1 MIISLTLGLFIGITL
16 GLTGAGGGILAVP
29 ALVFGMGWTIQ
40 KATPVALIAV
50 AGSAALG
57 AIAAFRKNQVRYKAA
72 TLMALS
78 GIPFTAVGLHIAQ
91 MIPQRILLMIFST
104 VMLIVAIRLLKQR
117 HTQRLNQLMG
127 INEAPCQISPEN
139 GKFIWTI
146 PTAILLGSTGA
157 TAGLMTGMLGVGG
170 GFVIVPMM
178 RKLTNMNMQ
187 SIVATSLMVIALVG
201 FGGIITALANG
212 VSLPLEITV
221 LFAIATALGMTIG
234 RSIVSYIPDHLV
246 QLGFSYI
253 LILVACSLLL
263 KAALTI

>member
-1 MIISLTLGLFIGITL
+1 MIISLILGLLIGITL

-29 ALVFGMGWTIQ
+29 ALVFGMGWSIQ

-57 AIAAFRKNQVRYKAA
+57 AIAAFRKNLVRYKAA

-78 GIPFTAVGLHIAQ
+78 GIPFTAVGLYIAQ
-91 MIPQRILLMIFST
+91 MIPQRVLLIVFSC

-117 HTQRLNQLMG
+117 HTHRLNEL
-127 INEAPCQISPEN
+127 ITIDEAPCQINPDS

-146 PTAILLGSTGA
+146 PTALLLAGTGA
-157 TAGLMTGMLGVGG
+157 TTGLMTGMLGVGG

-178 RKLTNMNMQ
+178 RKLTNMTMQ
-187 SIVATSLMVIALVG
+187 SVIATSLMVIALVG
-201 FGGIITALANG
+201 VGGIIAALSNG
-212 VSLPLEITV
+212 ATLPIQITV
-221 LFAIATALGMTIG
+221 LFALATAVGMTIG
-234 RSIVSYIPDHLV
+234 RSTVSYIPDHLV

-253 LILVACSLLL
+253 LILVACSMLL
-263 KAALTI
+263 KAVLNI